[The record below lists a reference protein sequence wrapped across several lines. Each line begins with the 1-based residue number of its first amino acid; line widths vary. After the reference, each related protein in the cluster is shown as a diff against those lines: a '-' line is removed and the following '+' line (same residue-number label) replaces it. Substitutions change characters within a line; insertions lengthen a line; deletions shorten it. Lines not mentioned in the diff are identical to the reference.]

1 MLGHAIPSKLTGT
14 QHDRDYMKKSGRTQ
28 DTQRVYTLF
37 KLSGFGCTLIATP
50 EVQLLSFQLGL
61 NNGGTAGLFWGF
73 VVVVTV
79 LCLVYMS
86 LSEMASMASLHFR
99 RHVKITLMGLYS
111 NPPLADS
118 TNGKF
123 HDHFIRCE
131 Y

>member
-1 MLGHAIPSKLTGT
+1 MLDHAIPSTLTGT
-14 QHDRDYMKKSGRTQ
+14 QHDRDYMENSGRTQ
-28 DTQRVYTLF
+28 DMQRVYTLF
-37 KLSGFGCTLIATP
+37 VLFGFGCTLIASP

-86 LSEMASMASLHFR
+86 LSEMASMVSLHFR
-99 RHVKITLMGLYS
+99 RHVKIALMGLYS

-118 TNGKF
+118 TNGKS

>member
-1 MLGHAIPSKLTGT
+1 MLGHAIPSKYMGT
-14 QHDRDYMKKSGRTQ
+14 QHDRDYMEKSGRTQ
-28 DTQRVYTLF
+28 DTRRLYN
-37 KLSGFGCTLIATP
+37 LSKIFGFGCTLIATP
-50 EVQLLSFQLGL
+50 EVQLMSFQLGL

-86 LSEMASMASLHFR
+86 LSEMASMVSLHFR
-99 RHVKITLMGLYS
+99 RHVKIALMGLYS

-118 TNGKF
+118 TNGKS